1 MKQKTFTLKAANQ
14 DEAQLLAEA
23 INSYALA
30 AYPPGGSE
38 CAQVS
43 RETLQESARTI
54 ASDAASEH
62 GAQLRRRQRT
72 QLKAAV
78 KWYFSVEGPGQPG
91 LCAGMLRKL
100 P

>member
-1 MKQKTFTLKAANQ
+1 MKNKTFPLHAHSEE
-14 DEAQLLAEA
+14 EAHLLAQA
-23 INSYALA
+23 LFAYAQA

-43 RETLQESARTI
+43 REALQESASEI
-54 ASDAASEH
+54 AANAATES

-72 QLKAAV
+72 QMKAAV
-78 KWYFSVEGPGQPG
+78 KWYFSDDGPGEPG
-91 LCAGMLRKL
+91 LCAGMLRKF